1 MTDSHYDETGAHA
14 AGWAAVVD
22 EAAEPVPALPKR
34 LWMAFFQ
41 PGDLFRGLAARP
53 VWFAAAL
60 LGTFMVALSIALIP
74 TELFLDAALSQM
86 SPEDAAAARDLPAW
100 LFKVSSVIG
109 GPLFLL
115 AMLFVGSAVTYVI
128 FVVIRGDRATYR
140 LHLSVLAHGTLIGAV
155 GALATTPLRIASGNV
170 QETLSLADLVGFL
183 PIPDGFFLA
192 LLNAMDL
199 FGIWGT
205 LIAGFGLSIVGNRP
219 KWGGTVAVMMVLLV
233 VYASI
238 TAAFQTAFGG

>member
-14 AGWAAVVD
+14 AGGAAVGDGV
-22 EAAEPVPALPKR
+22 AEPVPALPKR
-34 LWMAFFQ
+34 LWMVFFQ
-41 PGDLFRGLAARP
+41 PGDLFRGLAVRP
-53 VWFAAAL
+53 VWFVTAL
-60 LGTFMVALSIALIP
+60 LGAFMVALSFALIP
-74 TELFLDAALSQM
+74 TELFVDAALSQM
-86 SPEDAAAARDLPAW
+86 SPEEAAAARDLPAW
-100 LFKVSSVIG
+100 LFKVSSVLG
-109 GPLFLL
+109 GPFLL
-115 AMLFVGSAVTYVI
+115 AMLFVVSAVTYVI

-140 LHLSVLAHGTLIGAV
+140 HHLSVLAHGTLIGAV
-155 GALATTPLRIASGNV
+155 GALATTPLKIASGNV

-219 KWGGTVAVMMVLLV
+219 RWGGTVAVMMVLLV
-233 VYASI
+233 VFASI
-238 TAAFQTAFGG
+238 VAAFQTAFGG